1 MQPELEFNNPIA
13 SHQSLYKANHELLS
27 ESEECFSQVELSTE
41 GSASSGIKDSKS
53 LGVITQESQAEKLQ
67 GLQRRQKPSSAYW
80 HLILILGDVFLL
92 LTILLLVLVFVS
104 YIHLILHV
112 SIRAFSIGD
121 YTSIRETKLLWICLA
136 LASWSLAANMTQSQ
150 DLSSMSSRFKS
161 PLCTLFAL
169 VFMGIFW
176 IMLSYFLIRIEFI
189 TLVWIELLFLMLAIP
204 MFTIWRA
211 LFAEIINLPRFRRQ
225 AVIVGVNTASKMLTK
240 ELQSA
245 KRPGVNVLGY
255 IGTDESDEERPHQNE
270 LPILGSRGTLHDL
283 VQNSIIDTIIIALD
297 YGTHPELFK
306 EATLAAQFG
315 IAVVPMAVVYE
326 SISGK
331 IPVEHVGDQWYV
343 ALQSERIF
351 SPFYLCWRKV
361 LDVACGLCGLLIL
374 CLVLPIIALFI
385 YLDSP
390 GPIFYS
396 QERLGLHG
404 KPFRIFKF
412 RSMRTDAEDKGH
424 AIWATE
430 YDPRVTRMGRF
441 LRTTH
446 LDELPQLLN
455 ILRGDM
461 SLIGPRPERAIFVT
475 ELEKTIPFYSYRLA
489 VKPGITGWAQV
500 KYRYGRT
507 ENDALIKLQYD
518 LYYIKRRS
526 FMLDIFII
534 LKTVIDVL
542 SHRGT

>member
-41 GSASSGIKDSKS
+41 GSASSGIKNSKS
-53 LGVITQESQAEKLQ
+53 LGVITQESQAEELQ
-67 GLQRRQKPSSAYW
+67 GLQRRRKPSSTSW

-92 LTILLLVLVFVS
+92 LTILLLVLVIVP
-104 YIHLILHV
+104 YIHLMLDV
-112 SIRAFSIGD
+112 SIRAFSI
-121 YTSIRETKLLWICLA
+121 RETKLIWICLA
-136 LASWSLAANMTQSQ
+136 LASWSLAVNITQSQ
-150 DLSSMSSRFKS
+150 DLSSMSSRFES
-161 PLCTLFAL
+161 PLSTLFAL
-169 VFMGIFW
+169 VFMGLFW
-176 IMLSYFLIRIEFI
+176 ITLSFFLIRIGFK
-189 TLVWIELLFLMLAIP
+189 TLVWIELLFLVLAIP

-225 AVIVGVNTASKMLTK
+225 AVIVGVNTAGKLLSK

-255 IGTDESDEERPHQNE
+255 IGTDESDEERLYQDE

-283 VQNSIIDTIIIALD
+283 VQNNIIDMIIIAHD
-297 YGTHPELFK
+297 YGAHPELFK

-331 IPVEHVGDQWYV
+331 IPVEHVGEQWYV

-361 LDVACGLCGLLIL
+361 LDVACGLFGLLIL
-374 CLVLPIIALFI
+374 CLVLPIITLFM

-534 LKTVIDVL
+534 LKTVIDVI